1 MKNKITDGFSWLM
14 NGIGFTLTAVQTEQ
28 VFKIISLILTILA
41 TLLSIL
47 YTLYSWWKKAKKD
60 GKIEPNEVL
69 ELKEEIDKE
78 RGKIDEKIRR
88 NN

>member
-1 MKNKITDGFSWLM
+1 MKNKETFSWVM
-14 NGIGFTLTAVQTEQ
+14 NGIGMTLTALQTEN
-28 VFKIISLILTILA
+28 VFRIISLILTILA

-47 YTLYSWWKKAKKD
+47 YTLYNWWKKANKD

-78 RGKIDEKIRR
+78 RNKIDEKIRR
-88 NN
+88 NNQ